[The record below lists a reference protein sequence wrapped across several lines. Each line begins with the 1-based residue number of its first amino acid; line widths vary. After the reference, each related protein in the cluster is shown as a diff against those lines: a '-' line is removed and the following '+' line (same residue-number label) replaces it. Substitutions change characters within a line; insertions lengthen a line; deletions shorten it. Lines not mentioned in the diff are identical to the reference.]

1 MCCCFFFLS
10 LCCAILL
17 PFCLCAQKRSSQVF
31 AFRMDHYQFLSLL
44 KDNIGATVGFIG
56 EQAKQSLHFQ
66 GVVISDHRGVYVAL
80 NTGETLAPTEGQRF
94 SSFEILTPKPA
105 ATPSPPPTNPGIDD
119 ATLQRKQV
127 YDSVAALN
135 AASSVEASNAK
146 AQREMLLEE
155 SRRAQSEAHQ
165 ERGVL
170 RAEIAKNAADNAAQ
184 QQQLRSELSSIYA
197 SQGTLSQS
205 MSEIR
210 AMMGDIAAAVGTL
223 KSISPAAPS
232 VDAAPFFAPAPFL
245 APAPSLAPA
254 PFPNVFDTS
263 AAQNASIAD
272 LTAEMRRQRGCLE
285 TAATSDISPEVFKQS
300 PVSYQWRSD
309 DESAPQLRVAL
320 RKLAAYFATIARIGT
335 QSFAAELRGRMEI
348 KNTTAH
354 IVELGLIQMLPNAQ
368 LQVALGEL
376 AVSISSP
383 EGKHE
388 RELLVLARATPPPTS
403 KHEAEH
409 WRSGAQ
415 IPTEPVASKL
425 SPSTARATQPRN
437 NAGNN
442 HKGRNNNDNKSP
454 RQQQNNQ
461 QRQGGQASKN

>member
-1 MCCCFFFLS
+1 M
-10 LCCAILL
+10 
-17 PFCLCAQKRSSQVF
+17 
-31 AFRMDHYQFLSLL
+31 
-44 KDNIGATVGFIG
+44 
-56 EQAKQSLHFQ
+56 
-66 GVVISDHRGVYVAL
+66 ISDHRGVYVAI
-80 NTGETLAPTEGQRF
+80 NTGETLVPTEGQRF

-135 AASSVEASNAK
+135 AASSVEASNAR

-184 QQQLRSELSSIYA
+184 QQQLRSELSSIYV

-223 KSISPAAPS
+223 KSISTAAPP

-245 APAPSLAPA
+245 TPAPSLAHV

-300 PVSYQWRSD
+300 PVSYQWRSPQARRVLCD
-309 DESAPQLRVAL
+309 DR
-320 RKLAAYFATIARIGT
+320 
-335 QSFAAELRGRMEI
+335 
-348 KNTTAH
+348 AH
-354 IVELGLIQMLPNAQ
+354 RYPEFCRRASRAHGDQEHHRAHRRAWLDPNASQ
-368 LQVALGEL
+368 
-376 AVSISSP
+376 
-383 EGKHE
+383 
-388 RELLVLARATPPPTS
+388 RATSSCPRRTRC
-403 KHEAEH
+403 EH
-409 WRSGAQ
+409 FF
-415 IPTEPVASKL
+415 
-425 SPSTARATQPRN
+425 PRRK
-437 NAGNN
+437 A
-442 HKGRNNNDNKSP
+442 
-454 RQQQNNQ
+454 
-461 QRQGGQASKN
+461 

>member
-1 MCCCFFFLS
+1 
-10 LCCAILL
+10 
-17 PFCLCAQKRSSQVF
+17 
-31 AFRMDHYQFLSLL
+31 MDHHQFLSLL

-105 ATPSPPPTNPGIDD
+105 ATQSPPPTNPGIDD

-232 VDAAPFFAPAPFL
+232 VDAAPFFSPAPFL

-437 NAGNN
+437 NASSNNNNNGNN

>member
-1 MCCCFFFLS
+1 
-10 LCCAILL
+10 
-17 PFCLCAQKRSSQVF
+17 
-31 AFRMDHYQFLSLL
+31 MDQYQFMSLL
-44 KDNIGATVGFIG
+44 KDNIGATVKFIG
-56 EQAKQSLHFQ
+56 EQAGQSLRFE
-66 GVVISDHRGVYVAL
+66 GVVISDHRGVYVAI
-80 NTGETLAPTEGQRF
+80 NTGEALVPAEGQSF
-94 SSFEILTPKPA
+94 SSFKIVTPKPA

-184 QQQLRSELSSIYA
+184 QQQLRSELSSIYV

-245 APAPSLAPA
+245 APAPSLAPV

-437 NAGNN
+437 NASSNNNGNN